1 MKKHFFQLLFLS
13 VPFVSL
19 LVSLLGVAHAEDSPV
34 SIQELLV
41 KVSSGPEV
49 KAAQSSANEM
59 KNKETATWRQIYV
72 PKLSAGLSYT
82 HLLNDQSLQLPPLG
96 GMAIPPIKLG
106 PDFVSGS
113 LTLSQVLFDPAN
125 MLYNAPATERLA
137 EAAELRSSRQVKET
151 QGKAVELYLRTLE
164 LRAKRKAL
172 EKYAANLNSRLRE
185 IRRIYE
191 LGGLS
196 EGDLL
201 KIKLGVDDANQGI
214 RDLQKGEN
222 YLADMIAAIVGDRE
236 PVVPADLPEELPT
249 SAACSDKADVSNR
262 EDIRAIDH
270 ELEALKLSKS
280 GQKAEYLPK
289 VYGFVQHGYTNNE
302 LVTKSNYDLVGV
314 QLSWSLFDGGVS
326 LANSKA
332 AADQRSALEQKKNLA
347 LSSYRADLSDSAAAL
362 QIKRREF
369 EERRQSISDARIVSE
384 LEFKRLKNG
393 KTTINNLID
402 AEDMLKD
409 RTEKANLSKVSW
421 YQAWFSCQYASG
433 GALVAP

>member
-1 MKKHFFQLLFLS
+1 MKKHFFQFVFLS
-13 VPFVSL
+13 LPL
-19 LVSLLGVAHAEDSPV
+19 TSLLGMAHAEDSPV

-41 KVSSGPEV
+41 KASSGPEV

-82 HLLNDQSLQLPPLG
+82 HLLSDQSLQLPPLG

-106 PDFVSGS
+106 PDFISGS

-137 EAAELRSSRQVKET
+137 NAAELRSSRQVKES

-172 EKYAANLNSRLRE
+172 EKYAANLSSRLRE

-201 KIKLGVDDANQGI
+201 KIKLGIDDANQGI

-222 YLADMIAAIVGDRE
+222 YLADMIATIVGDSK

-249 SAACSDKADVSNR
+249 SAACSDKADVSTR
-262 EDIRAIDH
+262 EDIRAIDQ
-270 ELEALKLSKS
+270 ELEALKLSTR

-289 VYGFVQHGYTNNE
+289 VYGFVQHGYTNTE
-302 LVTKSNYDLVGV
+302 LVTQSNYDMIGV

-332 AADQRSALEQKKNLA
+332 AADQRYALEQKKNLA
-347 LSSYRADLSDSAAAL
+347 LSSFRAALSDSAASL

-369 EERRQSISDARIVSE
+369 EERRQSISDARTVSE

-409 RTEKANLSKVSW
+409 RTEKANLSQVSW
-421 YQAWFSCQYASG
+421 YQAWFSCQHASG
-433 GALVAP
+433 GTLVAP

>member
-1 MKKHFFQLLFLS
+1 MKKHFFPLLLLS
-13 VPFVSL
+13 TSFASL
-19 LVSLLGVAHAEDSPV
+19 SGVARADDSSV

-41 KVSSGPEV
+41 KASSGPEV
-49 KAAQSSANEM
+49 KAAQSTANEM
-59 KNKETATWRQIYV
+59 KDKETSTWRQIYV
-72 PKLSAGLSYT
+72 PKLNAGLSYS
-82 HLLNDQSLQLPPLG
+82 HLLTDESLQLPAIG

-106 PDFVSGS
+106 PDFMSGS

-125 MLYNAPATERLA
+125 MLYNAPATEHLA

-151 QGKAVELYLRTLE
+151 QGKAVDLYLRALE

-172 EKYAANLNSRLRE
+172 EKYAANLSSRLRE

-222 YLADMIAAIVGDRE
+222 YLADMIAAIVGDSQ
-236 PVVPADLPEELPT
+236 PVVPADLPEEIPT
-249 SAACSDKADVSNR
+249 SAACSDKSDVSAR
-262 EDIRAIDH
+262 EDIRAIDQ

-289 VYGFVQHGYTNNE
+289 VYGFIQHGYTNNE

-314 QLSWSLFDGGVS
+314 QLSWSLFDGGVG

-332 AADQRSALEQKKNLA
+332 VADQRYALEQKKTLA
-347 LSSYRADLSDSAAAL
+347 LSSFRAALSDSAAAL
-362 QIKRREF
+362 QIKKREF
-369 EERRQSISDARIVSE
+369 EERRQSISDARMVSE

-409 RTEKANLSKVSW
+409 RSEKANLSKISW
-421 YQAWFSCQYASG
+421 YQAWFSCQHASG

>member
-1 MKKHFFQLLFLS
+1 MKKLVFQLLFISAPLGF
-13 VPFVSL
+13 P
-19 LVSLLGVAHAEDSPV
+19 LGVAHAEDSPV

-41 KVSSGPEV
+41 KASSGPEV
-49 KAAQSSANEM
+49 KAAHSSANEM
-59 KNKETATWRQIYV
+59 KNKEAATWRQIYV
-72 PKLSAGLSYT
+72 PKLSAGLGYI
-82 HLLNDQSLQLPPLG
+82 HLLSDESLQLPPLG
-96 GMAIPPIKLG
+96 GMAIPPMKLG

-151 QGKAVELYLRTLE
+151 QGKAIELYLRALE
-164 LRAKRKAL
+164 MRAKRKAL
-172 EKYAANLNSRLRE
+172 EKYAANLSSRLRE

-222 YLADMIAAIVGDRE
+222 YLADMIAAFVGDSK
-236 PVVPADLPEELPT
+236 PVVPEDLPEELPA

-262 EDIRAIDH
+262 EDVRAIDQ
-270 ELEALKLSKS
+270 EVEALELSRS

-289 VYGFVQHGYTNNE
+289 VYGFVQHGYTNTE
-302 LVTKSNYDLVGV
+302 LVSKSNYDLVGV
-314 QLSWSLFDGGVS
+314 QLSWSLYDGGVA
-326 LANSKA
+326 LANSKT
-332 AADQRSALEQKKNLA
+332 AADQLDALEQKKNLA
-347 LSSYRADLSDSAAAL
+347 LSTFRASLADSAAAL
-362 QIKRREF
+362 QIKRREY
-369 EERRQSISDARIVSE
+369 EERRQSISDARVVSE

-421 YQAWFSCQYASG
+421 YQAWFSCQQASG
-433 GALVAP
+433 DALVAPGGRF

>member
-1 MKKHFFQLLFLS
+1 MKKHFFQFIFLS
-13 VPFVSL
+13 LP

-34 SIQELLV
+34 SIQDLLA
-41 KVSSGPEV
+41 KASSGPEV

-59 KNKETATWRQIYV
+59 KNKETATWRRIYA
-72 PKLSAGLSYT
+72 PKLSAGVSYT
-82 HLLNDQSLQLPPLG
+82 HLLTDQSLQLPPLG
-96 GMAIPPIKLG
+96 GMAIPPIKLA
-106 PDFVSGS
+106 PDLLSSS

-125 MLYNAPATERLA
+125 MLYNSPATKHLA
-137 EAAELRSSRQVKET
+137 EAAELRGSRQVKDT
-151 QGKAVELYLRTLE
+151 QNKAIDLYLRTLE

-172 EKYAANLNSRLRE
+172 EKYAANLSSRLRE

-214 RDLQKGEN
+214 RDLQRGEN
-222 YLADMIAAIVGDRE
+222 HLADMIAAIVGDNK
-236 PVVPADLPEELPT
+236 PIVPADLPEELPT
-249 SAACSDKADVSNR
+249 SAACSDTADVADR
-262 EDIRAIDH
+262 EDIRAIDQ
-270 ELEALKLSKS
+270 ELEALRLSRK

-289 VYGFVQHGYTNNE
+289 VFGFIQHGYSTSELLTN
-302 LVTKSNYDLVGV
+302 SDFDLVGI
-314 QLSWSLFDGGVS
+314 QLSWSLFDGGVN

-332 AADQRSALEQKKNLA
+332 AADQRYTLEQKKNLA
-347 LSSYRADLSDSAAAL
+347 LSSYRAELSDSAAAL

-369 EERRQSISDARIVSE
+369 EERRQSIIDARIVSE

-421 YQAWFSCQYASG
+421 YQAWFTCQHASG

>member
-1 MKKHFFQLLFLS
+1 MKKHFFQLLLLS
-13 VPFVSL
+13 TSFVSL
-19 LVSLLGVAHAEDSPV
+19 SGVAHADDSSV
-34 SIQELLV
+34 SIQELLM
-41 KVSSGPEV
+41 KASSGPEV
-49 KAAQSSANEM
+49 KAAQSTANEM
-59 KNKETATWRQIYV
+59 KGKETSTWRQIYV
-72 PKLSAGLSYT
+72 PKLNAGLSYS
-82 HLLNDQSLQLPPLG
+82 HLLTDESLQLPAIG

-106 PDFVSGS
+106 PDFMSGS
-113 LTLSQVLFDPAN
+113 LNLSQVLFDPAN

-137 EAAELRSSRQVKET
+137 QAAELRSSRQVKES
-151 QGKAVELYLRTLE
+151 QAKAVDLYLRTLE

-172 EKYAANLNSRLRE
+172 EKYAANLSSRLRE

-196 EGDLL
+196 ESDLL

-214 RDLQKGEN
+214 RDLQKSEN
-222 YLADMIAAIVGDRE
+222 YLADMIAAIVGDSK

-249 SAACSDKADVSNR
+249 SAACSDKSDVSTR
-262 EDIRAIDH
+262 EDIRAIDQ
-270 ELEALKLSKS
+270 ELEALRLSKS

-289 VYGFVQHGYTNNE
+289 VYGFVQHGYTNTE
-302 LVTKSNYDLVGV
+302 LVTKSNYDLIGV
-314 QLSWSLFDGGVS
+314 QLSWSLFDGGVG
-326 LANSKA
+326 LANAKA
-332 AADQRSALEQKKNLA
+332 AADQRYALEQKKTLA
-347 LSSYRADLSDSAAAL
+347 LSSFRAALSDSAAAL
-362 QIKRREF
+362 QIKRREY
-369 EERRQSISDARIVSE
+369 EERRQSISDARTVSD

-421 YQAWFSCQYASG
+421 YQAWFSCQNASG

>member
-1 MKKHFFQLLFLS
+1 MKNYFFQLLLLS
-13 VPFVSL
+13 AS
-19 LVSLLGVAHAEDSPV
+19 LVSFLGVAHADDSPV
-34 SIQELLV
+34 SIQELLL
-41 KVSSGPEV
+41 KSSSGPEV
-49 KAAQSSANEM
+49 KAAQSSADEM
-59 KNKETATWRQIYV
+59 KNKEASTWRQIYM
-72 PKLSAGLSYT
+72 PKLSAGLSFA
-82 HLLNDQSLQLPPLG
+82 HLLSDQSLQLPPLG

-125 MLYNAPATERLA
+125 MLYNAPATQHAA
-137 EAAELRSSRQVKET
+137 EAAELSSSRQVKET
-151 QGKAVELYLRTLE
+151 QGKAIDLYLRALE

-172 EKYAANLNSRLRE
+172 EKYAANLSSRLRE

-214 RDLQKGEN
+214 RDLQKGES
-222 YLADMIAAIVGDRE
+222 YLADMIAAIVGDSE
-236 PVVPADLPEELPT
+236 PVVPADLPDELPK
-249 SAACSDKADVSNR
+249 SAACSDKADVSTR
-262 EDIRAIDH
+262 EDIRAIDQ

-280 GQKAEYLPK
+280 GKKAEYLPK
-289 VYGFVQHGYTNNE
+289 VYGFVQHGYTNTE
-302 LVTKSNYDLVGV
+302 LVTKSNYDLIGV
-314 QLSWSLFDGGVS
+314 QLSWTLFDGGVG
-326 LANSKA
+326 LANSKVA
-332 AADQRSALEQKKNLA
+332 ANQRYALEQKKALA
-347 LSSYRADLSDSAAAL
+347 LSSFRAEFSDSVAAL
-362 QIKRREF
+362 QIKRQEY
-369 EERRQSISDARIVSE
+369 EERRQSIFDARTVSE

-393 KTTINNLID
+393 KTTINSLID

-421 YQAWFSCQYASG
+421 YQAWFSCQHASG

>member
-1 MKKHFFQLLFLS
+1 MKKHFFPLLLLS
-13 VPFVSL
+13 TSFASL
-19 LVSLLGVAHAEDSPV
+19 SGVARADDSSV

-41 KVSSGPEV
+41 KASSGPEV
-49 KAAQSSANEM
+49 KAAQSTANEM
-59 KNKETATWRQIYV
+59 KDKETSTWRQIYV
-72 PKLSAGLSYT
+72 PKLNAGLSYS
-82 HLLNDQSLQLPPLG
+82 HLLTDESLQLPAIG

-106 PDFVSGS
+106 PDFMSGS

-125 MLYNAPATERLA
+125 MLYNAPATEHLA

-151 QGKAVELYLRTLE
+151 QGKAVDLYLRALE

-172 EKYAANLNSRLRE
+172 EKYAANLSSRLRE

-222 YLADMIAAIVGDRE
+222 YLADMIAAIVGDSQ
-236 PVVPADLPEELPT
+236 PVVPADLPEEIPT
-249 SAACSDKADVSNR
+249 SAACSDKSDVSAR
-262 EDIRAIDH
+262 EDIRAIDQ

-289 VYGFVQHGYTNNE
+289 VYGFIQHGYTNNE

-314 QLSWSLFDGGVS
+314 QLSWSLFDGGVG

-332 AADQRSALEQKKNLA
+332 VADQRYALEQKKTLA
-347 LSSYRADLSDSAAAL
+347 LSSFRAALSDSAAAL
-362 QIKRREF
+362 QIKKREF
-369 EERRQSISDARIVSE
+369 EERRQSISDARMVSE

-409 RTEKANLSKVSW
+409 RSEKANLSKISW
-421 YQAWFSCQYASG
+421 SQAWFSCPHASG

>member
-1 MKKHFFQLLFLS
+1 MKTRLFQLLLLS
-13 VPFVSL
+13 ATFVSL
-19 LVSLLGVAHAEDSPV
+19 SGVARADDSSV

-41 KVSSGPEV
+41 KASSGPEV
-49 KAAQSSANEM
+49 KAAQSTANEM
-59 KNKETATWRQIYV
+59 KDKETSTWRQIYV
-72 PKLSAGLSYT
+72 PKLNAGLSYS
-82 HLLNDQSLQLPPLG
+82 HLLTDESLQLPAIG
-96 GMAIPPIKLG
+96 GMAIPPINLG
-106 PDFVSGS
+106 PDFMSGS

-137 EAAELRSSRQVKET
+137 QAAELRSSRQVKDT
-151 QGKAVELYLRTLE
+151 QSKAIEFYLRSLE

-172 EKYAANLNSRLRE
+172 EKYASNLNGRLKE
-185 IRRIYE
+185 IRRIFE

-214 RDLQKGEN
+214 RELQNGEN
-222 YLADMIAAIVGDRE
+222 YLADMIAALVGDSK
-236 PVVPADLPEELPT
+236 PVVPADLPEELPP
-249 SAACSDKADVSNR
+249 SAACSDKADVSDR
-262 EDIRAIDH
+262 EDIKAIDQ
-270 ELEALKLSKS
+270 ELEALKFSKS

-289 VYGFVQHGYTNNE
+289 VYGFVQHGYTNSE

-314 QLSWSLFDGGVS
+314 QLSWSLFDGGVG
-326 LANSKA
+326 LANSKV
-332 AADQRSALEQKKNLA
+332 AADQRYALEQKKTLA
-347 LSSYRADLSDSAAAL
+347 LSSFRAALSDSAASL
-362 QIKRREF
+362 QIKKREY
-369 EERRQSISDARIVSE
+369 EERRQSISDARTVSE

-421 YQAWFSCQYASG
+421 YQAWFSCQHASG
-433 GALVAP
+433 GVLVAP

>member
-1 MKKHFFQLLFLS
+1 MKKHFFQFIFLS
-13 VPFVSL
+13 LPL
-19 LVSLLGVAHAEDSPV
+19 TSLLGMAHAKDSPV

-41 KVSSGPEV
+41 KASSGPEV

-72 PKLSAGLSYT
+72 PKLSAGLSHT
-82 HLLNDQSLQLPPLG
+82 HLLSDQSLQLPPLG

-106 PDFVSGS
+106 PDFISGS

-125 MLYNAPATERLA
+125 MFYNAPATERLA
-137 EAAELRSSRQVKET
+137 DAAELRSSRQVKES

-172 EKYAANLNSRLRE
+172 EKYAANLSSRLRE

-201 KIKLGVDDANQGI
+201 KIKLGIDDANQGI

-222 YLADMIAAIVGDRE
+222 YLADMIAAIVGDSK

-249 SAACSDKADVSNR
+249 SAACSDKADVSTR
-262 EDIRAIDH
+262 EDIRAIDQ
-270 ELEALKLSKS
+270 ELEALKLSTR

-289 VYGFVQHGYTNNE
+289 VYGFVQHGYTNTE
-302 LVTKSNYDLVGV
+302 LVTQSNYDMIGV

-332 AADQRSALEQKKNLA
+332 AADQRYALEQKKTLA
-347 LSSYRADLSDSAAAL
+347 LSSFRAALSDSAASL

-369 EERRQSISDARIVSE
+369 EERRQSISDARTVSE

-409 RTEKANLSKVSW
+409 RTEKANLSQVSW
-421 YQAWFSCQYASG
+421 YQAWFSCQHASG
-433 GALVAP
+433 GDLVAP